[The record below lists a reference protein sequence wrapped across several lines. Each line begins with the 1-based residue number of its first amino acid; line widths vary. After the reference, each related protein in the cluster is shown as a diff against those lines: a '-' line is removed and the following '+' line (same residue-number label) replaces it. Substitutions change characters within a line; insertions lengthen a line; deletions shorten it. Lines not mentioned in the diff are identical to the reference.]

1 MPVETP
7 EQYAARLSSYVAG
20 KNHLRALQR
29 TPAAIAGLFRGK
41 ARAVLTRR
49 PEPGRWSP
57 AEILAHL
64 TEGELVLGYR
74 LRMVVGAPGSTIQA
88 YDQDVWQKQ
97 AGYLLTDPVATLR
110 YFTALRMMNLAY
122 VRSLNQEQRERF
134 GIHSE
139 RGRESVMRMVELYA
153 GHDENHVRQ
162 LRALLKQRGRK
173 KR

>member
-20 KNHLRALQR
+20 KDHLRTLKR
-29 TPAAIAGLFRGK
+29 TPAAIAALFRRK
-41 ARAVLTRR
+41 PRTTLTRR
-49 PEPGRWSP
+49 PEPGRWSV

-74 LRMVVGAPGSTIQA
+74 LRLVVGEPGTAIQA
-88 YDQDVWQKQ
+88 YDQNVWQNQ
-97 AGYLLTDPVATLR
+97 VGYLLKDPAATLR

-122 VRSLNQEQRERF
+122 VRGLNKEQRERF
-134 GIHSE
+134 GMHSE
-139 RGRESVMRMVELYA
+139 RGRESVLRMMELYA

-162 LRALLKQRGRK
+162 MRAILKRGAGK
-173 KR
+173 K